1 MARLLFKMYQNNI
14 DNDKTKGKYYARIVH
29 TETLGIDKLAEH
41 IAEHGSV
48 YTEDVVYGVLKKFS
62 TCLLEMLLESK
73 KVKIDG
79 LGTFYLSACSKG
91 SETVD
96 EFSADNI
103 QTLRVRFLPE
113 RVDNKLTGKNLRKKA
128 RLVNVGTLSGNT
140 STGGGGG
147 GSNDDE
153 PVVEQPGV

>member
-1 MARLLFKMYQNNI
+1 MARLLFKMYQNHI
-14 DNDKTKGKYYARIVH
+14 DNDKTNGKYYARIVH

-73 KVKIDG
+73 KVKIEG

-113 RVDNKLTGKNLRKKA
+113 QAQNKLTGKNLHAKA
-128 RLVNVGTLSGNT
+128 RLVNVAWWGVDSTT
-140 STGGGGG
+140 SGGG

-153 PVVEQPGV
+153 PIVEQPGI

>member
-14 DNDKTKGKYYARIVH
+14 DNDKTNGKYYARIVH

-79 LGTFYLSACSKG
+79 LGTFYLSACSSG

-103 QTLRVRFLPE
+103 KSLRVRFLPE

-128 RLVNVGTLSGNT
+128 RLVNIEQWGVDTT
-140 STGGGGG
+140 SSGGGG
-147 GSNDDE
+147 NDDDMH
-153 PVVEQPGV
+153 VVEQPGI

>member
-113 RVDNKLTGKNLRKKA
+113 RVDNKLTGKNLRAKA
-128 RLVNVGTLSGNT
+128 RLVNVESWGVS

-147 GSNDDE
+147 GNNDDDV